1 MVALERGYLLLC
13 SVVATLALGSH
24 TYAALLSV
32 ASKSTTDTR
41 AGIILHYGIPRY
53 GGRGRGYRRE
63 KMMCPRLKLFALT
76 VGAAALFAT
85 PSLARVAPTSSDT
98 VFRPDGKIVGADP
111 DLNIRFQLL
120 RDEFAN
126 EQ

>member
-1 MVALERGYLLLC
+1 
-13 SVVATLALGSH
+13 
-24 TYAALLSV
+24 
-32 ASKSTTDTR
+32 
-41 AGIILHYGIPRY
+41 
-53 GGRGRGYRRE
+53 
-63 KMMCPRLKLFALT
+63 MMSPRLKLFSLT
-76 VGAAALFAT
+76 VGAVALFAT
-85 PSLARVAPTSSDT
+85 PSLARVAPTSDT

>member
-1 MVALERGYLLLC
+1 MDSADG
-13 SVVATLALGSH
+13 ATEE
-24 TYAALLSV
+24 T
-32 ASKSTTDTR
+32 
-41 AGIILHYGIPRY
+41 
-53 GGRGRGYRRE
+53 
-63 KMMCPRLKLFALT
+63 KMMSARLKLFSLA

-85 PSLARVAPTSSDT
+85 PSLARVTQGVPASSDT

-111 DLNIRFQLL
+111 DVNIRFQLL